1 MMSTVRTARAQN
13 GYARWCKRTDTPLLV
28 LAVAFVAVLLL
39 PLLVRLT
46 PTQSLIVTGANIA
59 IWAVFAIDYFARLYL
74 APRRTH
80 FVRTHVL
87 DAVIV
92 LLPML
97 RPLRAFRLLRVL
109 RLGSV
114 AALAHKRATQ
124 SLHARV
130 TVYVMS
136 AAVVS
141 ILVAGV
147 AIREAERGSGDRT
160 IQSLPDG
167 LWWAL
172 TTVTT
177 VGYGDHYPT
186 TTLGRLVSLGLM
198 LVGIALLG
206 VVTAAI
212 ATWFVDRLQSAAEEV
227 TDEVAG
233 SEQRT
238 EATLEDVLAELRA
251 IRLRLEAVE
260 QRRN

>member
-1 MMSTVRTARAQN
+1 MSTLRATRAQD
-13 GYARWCKRTDTPLLV
+13 GYVRWCRRTDTPLLV
-28 LAVAFVAVLLL
+28 LAVAFVVVLLV
-39 PLLVRLT
+39 PLIAPLS
-46 PTQSLIVTGANIA
+46 PSQSRIVAGANFA
-59 IWAVFAIDYFARLYL
+59 IWAAFAIDYFARLYL
-74 APRRTH
+74 APHRKH
-80 FVRTHVL
+80 FIRTHVL

-97 RPLRAFRLLRVL
+97 RPLRALRLLRVL
-109 RLGSV
+109 RLASV

-130 TVYVMS
+130 TVYVAS

-141 ILVAGV
+141 LLVAGV

-160 IQSLPDG
+160 IQSLSDG
-167 LWWAL
+167 LWWAM

-186 TTLGRLVSLGLM
+186 TQLGRLIALGLM

-212 ATWFVDRLQSAAEEV
+212 ATWFVARLQSVAEEV
-227 TDEVAG
+227 TDEVG
-233 SEQRT
+233 ESERRT
-238 EATLEDVLAELRA
+238 EATIADVLEELRA
-251 IRLRLEAVE
+251 IRQRLDAAE
-260 QRRN
+260 